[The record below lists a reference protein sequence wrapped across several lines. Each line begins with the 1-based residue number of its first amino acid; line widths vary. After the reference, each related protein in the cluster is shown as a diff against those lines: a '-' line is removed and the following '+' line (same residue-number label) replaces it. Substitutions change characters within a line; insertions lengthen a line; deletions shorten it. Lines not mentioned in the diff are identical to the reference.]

1 MSSEQNQDVH
11 KVGVTI
17 EDRIVRVV
25 SDDALSAKLSCDPRG
40 GSYRL
45 ADQIS
50 ADYAEKYGSCM
61 PFSVRSLACE
71 IYWHYQV
78 KLKSEAFE
86 RRFGK
91 RKFTTWL
98 LRHMEVIDCGDQKAD
113 SNRFVWNL
121 LSIFFPRRK
130 RSGSAADS

>member
-1 MSSEQNQDVH
+1 MSSEQNQDIH

-25 SDDALSAKLSCDPRG
+25 SDDALAAELSCDPRG

-50 ADYAEKYGSCM
+50 AAYAEKYESPM

-78 KLKSEAFE
+78 KLKAEAFE

-91 RKFTTWL
+91 RKFTSWL
-98 LRHMEVIDCGDQKAD
+98 LRHMEVIDCGEQKAD